1 VPKYNE
7 KGGQLKSKKIFY
19 AVLLSLVFM
28 LLAVTQ
34 GFAQK
39 QTGTIRGTVKD
50 EAGEP
55 LPGVVVELKGQ
66 ALMGVRSITTDP
78 TGGFRFLALPI
89 GAEYEVTFSLQGF
102 QPEMRKGQRV
112 TIGGTVAIDITLK
125 PVSLKTEL
133 TVTAASPLVDVEKS
147 SFSSTYDAKTL
158 DTLPTRRFTFF
169 DMVQAS
175 PGITT
180 SDTEYSRASAFGGED
195 KSNAYYI
202 NGIDISAPST
212 GAAWPWPMPDVI
224 EEMEVTGIGA
234 PAEYG
239 NFEGAVINVVSK
251 SGSNTF
257 HGAAKYF
264 IQPQSLSGTNTPD
277 EKWSFNRAHW
287 HDAIFTLGGPV
298 IKDKLWFFVALQH
311 KVDRYSGVGA
321 DPRYPVETSM
331 KPTGDIKIDYQLNK
345 KNKIGL
351 FAHYENYR
359 FPGTPTEFKPFE
371 TMNSEAA
378 PAITP
383 SFEWLHM
390 ISENTYFEIKY
401 GGFYTHDKWD
411 PVSGDLTT
419 PGRSDWGTGYDSVNA
434 RTYYHWKT
442 NRTQVNASVS
452 HYADD
457 FLNGHHEFKAGVQYS
472 HGYSDLI
479 WGYTGGVQY
488 FDYMNEPY
496 FAYFRNPSHYGGMS
510 DQLGFFV
517 DDTWQVSDRLTAN
530 LGLRFDYNHASIPAF
545 DELDPSEQPTGKKI
559 AGIPDVANWKQF
571 SPRIGINYQLTSDRK
586 TLLRAS
592 FGRYTKG
599 LVLGD
604 IEGATPALSI
614 LYGRAYNPD
623 TQAYDIDVW
632 NWDPLYDVGIDKKL
646 KAPYTL
652 QFSAA
657 LEREMFKD
665 FALSATFIYKINKNR
680 IARLNTAAQYEQ
692 VPFVDEATGKT
703 IMVYNQ
709 LEPYENFY
717 LITNP
722 GDTITYR
729 ALMLVANKR
738 FSHNFQLYSS
748 FTWSRAWWEPKGFQ
762 DKNELINSE
771 GPMSI
776 EYAVDRKWMCK
787 FGGVYMAPLG
797 FVLGANVIYQQGAPW
812 ERTALV
818 PGLNQ
823 GPKFIKAEPRGSRR
837 LPSQLL
843 CDIKIEKMFRIGP
856 KYSVELSCD
865 IINVFNKATNL
876 SYVSTLIESPNWM
889 TPTDIILPR
898 RALIGLKFVF

>member
-1 VPKYNE
+1 
-7 KGGQLKSKKIFY
+7 
-19 AVLLSLVFM
+19 M

-66 ALMGVRSITTDP
+66 ALMGSRSITTDDS
-78 TGGFRFLALPI
+78 GGFRFLALPI
-89 GAEYEVTFSLQGF
+89 GAEYEVAFSLQGF
-102 QPEMRKGQRV
+102 HPEVRKGQRV
-112 TIGGTVAIDITLK
+112 TIGGTVAIDIVLK

-345 KNKIGL
+345 KNKLGL
-351 FAHYENYR
+351 FLHYEDYR
-359 FPGTPTEFKPFE
+359 FPGTPTEFKPYE

-434 RTYYHWKT
+434 T
-442 NRTQVNASVS
+442 
-452 HYADD
+452 
-457 FLNGHHEFKAGVQYS
+457 
-472 HGYSDLI
+472 DLLPL
-479 WGYTGGVQY
+479 
-488 FDYMNEPY
+488 E
-496 FAYFRNPSHYGGMS
+496 
-510 DQLGFFV
+510 DQ
-517 DDTWQVSDRLTAN
+517 
-530 LGLRFDYNHASIPAF
+530 P
-545 DELDPSEQPTGKKI
+545 DPGQCE
-559 AGIPDVANWKQF
+559 
-571 SPRIGINYQLTSDRK
+571 
-586 TLLRAS
+586 
-592 FGRYTKG
+592 
-599 LVLGD
+599 
-604 IEGATPALSI
+604 
-614 LYGRAYNPD
+614 
-623 TQAYDIDVW
+623 
-632 NWDPLYDVGIDKKL
+632 
-646 KAPYTL
+646 
-652 QFSAA
+652 
-657 LEREMFKD
+657 
-665 FALSATFIYKINKNR
+665 
-680 IARLNTAAQYEQ
+680 
-692 VPFVDEATGKT
+692 
-703 IMVYNQ
+703 
-709 LEPYENFY
+709 
-717 LITNP
+717 
-722 GDTITYR
+722 
-729 ALMLVANKR
+729 
-738 FSHNFQLYSS
+738 
-748 FTWSRAWWEPKGFQ
+748 
-762 DKNELINSE
+762 
-771 GPMSI
+771 
-776 EYAVDRKWMCK
+776 
-787 FGGVYMAPLG
+787 
-797 FVLGANVIYQQGAPW
+797 
-812 ERTALV
+812 
-818 PGLNQ
+818 
-823 GPKFIKAEPRGSRR
+823 R
-837 LPSQLL
+837 LPL
-843 CDIKIEKMFRIGP
+843 CG
-856 KYSVELSCD
+856 
-865 IINVFNKATNL
+865 
-876 SYVSTLIESPNWM
+876 
-889 TPTDIILPR
+889 
-898 RALIGLKFVF
+898 

>member
-1 VPKYNE
+1 MGEFKDE
-7 KGGQLKSKKIFY
+7 EGALKNKKVFG
-19 AVLLSLVFM
+19 LVFFSFFFA
-28 LLAVTQ
+28 LLMVHQ
-34 GFAQK
+34 GFAQRR
-39 QTGTIRGTVKD
+39 TGTIRGTVKD
-50 EAGEP
+50 EGGEP
-55 LPGVVVELKGQ
+55 LPGVTVELKGP
-66 ALMGVRSITTDP
+66 ALMGSRSTPTDAA
-78 TGGFRFLALPI
+78 GAYRFFALPI
-89 GAEYEVTFSLQGF
+89 GEDYEIAFTLNGF
-102 QPEMRKGQRV
+102 QSVTHKNQRV
-112 TIGGTVAIDITLK
+112 TIGGTIVLDIILK
-125 PVSLKTEL
+125 PVTLQKEL
-133 TVTAASPLVDVEKS
+133 TVTAASPLVDSEKS
-147 SFSSTYDAKTL
+147 SFSSTYNAKTL

-169 DMVQAS
+169 DLVQAS

-180 SDTEYSRASAFGGED
+180 SDSEYSRASAFGGED

-224 EEMEVTGIGA
+224 EEMEITGIGA

-257 HGAAKYF
+257 HGSAKYF
-264 IQPQSLSGTNTPD
+264 IQPQSLTDTNTPK
-277 EKWSFNRAHW
+277 EKWSFHRDHW
-287 HDAIFTLGGPV
+287 HDGVFTLGGPI
-298 IKDKLWFFVALQH
+298 IKDKLWFFAALQH
-311 KVDRYSGVGA
+311 RVDRFSGVGA

-331 KPTGDIKIDYQLNK
+331 KPTGDIKIDFQLDN
-345 KNKIGL
+345 KNKVSL

-371 TMNSEAA
+371 TINSEKA

-383 SFEWLHM
+383 SFEWFHAV
-390 ISENTYFEIKY
+390 SDNTYFEIKY

-411 PVSGDLTT
+411 PVSGDLST

-442 NRTQVNASVS
+442 NRTQVNANVS

-457 FLNGHHEFKAGVQYS
+457 FLKGHHEFKAGVQYS

-479 WGYTGGVQY
+479 WGYTGGVEY
-488 FDYMNEPY
+488 YDWMNEPY

-545 DELDPSEQPTGKKI
+545 DELDAFEKPTGNKI

-586 TLLRAS
+586 TLFRAS
-592 FGRYTKG
+592 YGRYTKG

-604 IEGATPALSI
+604 IEGATPALST
-614 LYGRAYNPD
+614 LYGRMYNPD
-623 TQAYDIDVW
+623 TRAFDIDVFTW
-632 NWDPLYDVGIDKKL
+632 SPLTGVGIDKKL
-646 KAPYTL
+646 KAPYTH

-657 LEREMFKD
+657 LEREVFKD
-665 FALSATFIYKINKNR
+665 FSLSATFIYKINKNR
-680 IARLNTAAQYEQ
+680 ISRLNTAAQYEQ
-692 VPFVDEATGKT
+692 VPFVDASSGKT

-709 LEPYENFY
+709 LEPLDNFY
-717 LITNP
+717 SITNP

-738 FSHNFQLYSS
+738 FSHNFQMYSS
-748 FTWSRAWWEPKGFQ
+748 FTWSRAFWKPKGYK

-776 EYAVDRKWMCK
+776 EYAVDRTWMCK
-787 FGGVYMAPLG
+787 FGGVYMAPFG

-812 ERTALV
+812 ERTVLV

-837 LPSQLL
+837 LPSELFF
-843 CDIKIEKMFRIGP
+843 DIKVEKAFRIGR

-876 SYVSTLIESPNWM
+876 SYVSTQIESPSWM
-889 TPTDIILPR
+889 IPTDIILPR

>member
-1 VPKYNE
+1 LKDRKVVVWVFLGFLIMLFAVP
-7 KGGQLKSKKIFY
+7 G
-19 AVLLSLVFM
+19 A
-28 LLAVTQ
+28 
-34 GFAQK
+34 FAQR
-39 QTGTIRGTVKD
+39 QTGTIRGMVKD
-50 EAGEP
+50 QAGEA
-55 LPGVVVELKGQ
+55 LPGVAVELKGP
-66 ALMGVRSITTDP
+66 ALMGSRTAATDEA
-78 TGGFRFLALPI
+78 GAFRFPALPV
-89 GAEYEVTFSLQGF
+89 GVEYALTFSLQGF
-102 QPEMRKGQRV
+102 QTVTRTNQRV
-112 TIGGTVAIDITLK
+112 TIGGTVTLDIILESVT
-125 PVSLKTEL
+125 LKTEL

-147 SFSSTYDAKTL
+147 GFSSTYDAKTL
-158 DTLPTRRFTFF
+158 ETIPTRRFTFF
-169 DMVQAS
+169 DMVQSS

-180 SDTEYSRASAFGGED
+180 TDTEYSRASAFGGEE
-195 KSNAYYI
+195 KSNAYYV

-224 EEMEVTGIGA
+224 AEMEVTGIGA

-257 HGAAKYF
+257 HGAAKVF
-264 IQPQSLSGTNTPD
+264 LQTQSLTDSNTPNETWPFHRD
-277 EKWSFNRAHW
+277 HW
-287 HDAIFTLGGPV
+287 HDAVATFGGPV
-298 IKDKLWFFVALQH
+298 IKDRFWFFAAVQH
-311 KVDRYSGVGA
+311 KVDRSSGVGA
-321 DPRYPVETSM
+321 DPSYPVETSM
-331 KPTGDIKIDYQLNK
+331 KPTADLKLDYQMDK
-345 KNKIGL
+345 KNKLGL
-351 FAHYENYR
+351 FLHFENYR
-359 FPGTPTEFKPFE
+359 FPGTPTEYKPYE
-371 TMNSEAA
+371 TMNSEKA

-390 ISENTYFEIKY
+390 MNENTYFELKY

-411 PVSGDLTT
+411 PVTGDLKT

-442 NRTQVNASVS
+442 NRTQVNANVS

-457 FLNGHHEFKAGVQYS
+457 FLHGNHEFKAGVQYS

-488 FDYMNEPY
+488 FDWMNEPY

-517 DDTWQVSDRLTAN
+517 DDTWQVSGRLTAN

-545 DELDPSEQPTGKKI
+545 DELDANEQPTGKKI
-559 AGIPDVANWKQF
+559 DGVPDVANWKQF
-571 SPRIGINYQLTSDRK
+571 SPRLGINYQLTSDRK
-586 TLLRAS
+586 TLFRAS

-614 LYGRAYNPD
+614 LYGRSYNWD
-623 TQAYDIDVW
+623 TGAYDIDVW
-632 NWDPLYDVGIDKKL
+632 SWDPLYDVGIDKKL
-646 KAPYTL
+646 KAPYTY

-657 LEREMFKD
+657 LEREVFKD
-665 FALSATFIYKINKNR
+665 FALSATFIFKINKNR
-680 IARLNTAAQYEQ
+680 IARLNTAARYEQ
-692 VPFVDEATGKT
+692 VPFVDESTGNT
-703 IMVYNQ
+703 LMVYNQ
-709 LEPYENFY
+709 LEPQENFY

-738 FSHNFQLYSS
+738 FSNHFQLYSS
-748 FTWSRAWWEPKGFQ
+748 LTWSRAWFDPKGYR
-762 DKNELINSE
+762 DKNELINAE

-776 EYAVDRKWMCK
+776 DDAAVDRRWMFK

-797 FVLGANVIYQQGAPW
+797 FILGTNVVYQDGAPW
-812 ERTALV
+812 ARTVLV

-823 GPKFIKAEPRGSRR
+823 GPKFIRAEAAGNRR
-837 LPSQLL
+837 FPAQLYW
-843 CDIKIEKMFRIGP
+843 DIKIEKAFRIASR
-856 KYSVELSCD
+856 YSIELSLD
-865 IINVFNKATNL
+865 VINAFNKATNL
-876 SYVSTLIESPNWM
+876 SYVSTQIESPSWM
-889 TPTDIILPR
+889 LPTDIVLPR